1 MYFKTSPLT
10 LKNIFM
16 FLKRSLRFF
25 VISDTTRHCLP
36 YSLWSMN
43 CEICCLLSLIWTFAL
58 LAPQR
63 FPIFEHLACIFK
75 RPKAPRSNKLHTKNC
90 PKSGWSGWNWM
101 RVDGSG
107 ESGWKWQWVKVDAGG
122 ESGCRWMKVDES
134 GESGC
139 RWLSVVENIRGAT
152 SISDGFKLHS
162 PNWPSSCPR
171 EIEEDKLL
179 STSQFKTNRERASRK
194 NLHICRSHIC
204 HNHV

>member
-1 MYFKTSPLT
+1 MLSALFYFNLC
-10 LKNIFM
+10 L
-16 FLKRSLRFF
+16 
-25 VISDTTRHCLP
+25 ISTAEI
-36 YSLWSMN
+36 SNLWAFKLVFSKGQRPP
-43 CEICCLLSLIWTFAL
+43 EAISFIQKLSQKWM
-58 LAPQR
+58 
-63 FPIFEHLACIFK
+63 K
-75 RPKAPRSNKLHTKNC
+75 WMKL
-90 PKSGWSGWNWM
+90 
-101 RVDGSG
+101 D
-107 ESGWKWQWVKVDAGG
+107 ESGWKWWKWVKVTVG

-171 EIEEDKLL
+171 EIEEDKPL